1 MKTRVRALVPLIA
14 ALAAVCCVCVGR
26 ASAQPAGP
34 AGNTHP
40 SAQWITTQGQPNPFG
55 APPAQSALSSV
66 QKHEFA
72 RAVDLEPL
80 RDLALYHNG
89 RVKILDSLA
98 RETVAAIANRRNF
111 FELIEETSPGTPER
125 RTRTLSYDPLFTFI
139 DIIIDP
145 AYYADR
151 PLIGVNYLPLREAL
165 IALALG
171 PGAPEERVER
181 MKKIGRVSPN
191 DVTRHLDAAVQ
202 RVGMSDAAQ
211 RGANQVFTA
220 RDLFASSVGNLA
232 LVSSGDDDAPWGL
245 LGSLPADSPVRAAA
259 MDLGKAWR
267 AGDADGANKAI
278 TTIAALLPTIN
289 PETYPATRRTVEAL
303 YNHYSPFE
311 WGMWFYA
318 GALICLLL
326 AMGTRRATLKWMG
339 LALLL
344 AAVLVHAAGF
354 AARCYVAERFAI
366 QNQFESMTGVSL
378 FAAIVGLAL
387 AAFKRQWLFGAA
399 TAAVGFMILITAT
412 QTAIPGQSIN
422 REAAILN
429 TSVLLKYH
437 VTTVLFSYGL
447 ISLGMIVSVFYL
459 VTHYFG
465 RSADTAVALAAGA
478 VGASEAEVESAP
490 PVTARARL
498 LADLDKAQV
507 TILQLAFWTLG
518 VGILLGG
525 WWADHSWGR
534 WWGWDAKETWALVTW
549 IIYLIVVHVRVGAAR
564 NKALTTAWLSV
575 AGFIMML
582 WCYFGV
588 NLLLAGLHS
597 YA

>member
-1 MKTRVRALVPLIA
+1 MNARVRAYVLV
-14 ALAAVCCVCVGR
+14 LAAAVVVLAGLGSR
-26 ASAQPAGP
+26 VLAQPAGP
-34 AGNTHP
+34 AGNAHP
-40 SAQWITTQGQPNPFG
+40 AAERITAQGQPNPFG
-55 APPAQSALSSV
+55 APPAHSALSAR

-72 RAVDLEPL
+72 QKVDLEPL
-80 RDLALYHNG
+80 RDLSLYHSG

-98 RETVAAIANRRNF
+98 RETVATITNRRNF
-111 FELIEETSPGTPER
+111 FELAVER
-125 RTRTLSYDPLFTFI
+125 GEGGEARTRSLSYDPLFTFL

-145 AYYADR
+145 AYYSDR

-171 PGAPEERVER
+171 ASADPEQVER
-181 MKKIGRVSPN
+181 LKKLGRVSPS
-191 DVTRHLDAAVQ
+191 DVVRHLDAAVQ

-211 RGANQVFTA
+211 RGAGQVFNA

-232 LVSSGDDDAPWGL
+232 MVSSGKADEPWGL
-245 LGSLPADSPVRAAA
+245 LGSVPTDSPVRAATLK
-259 MDLGKAWR
+259 LGTAWR
-267 AGDADGANKAI
+267 AGDADAASAAI
-278 TTIAALLPTIN
+278 RNIAELLPTIN
-289 PETYPATRRTVEAL
+289 PATYPATRRTVEAL
-303 YNHYSPFE
+303 YNRYSPFE

-326 AMGTRRATLKWMG
+326 AMGTRRATLKWLG
-339 LALLL
+339 LTFLL

-378 FAAIVGLAL
+378 FAAMVGLAL

-459 VTHYFG
+459 ITHYFG